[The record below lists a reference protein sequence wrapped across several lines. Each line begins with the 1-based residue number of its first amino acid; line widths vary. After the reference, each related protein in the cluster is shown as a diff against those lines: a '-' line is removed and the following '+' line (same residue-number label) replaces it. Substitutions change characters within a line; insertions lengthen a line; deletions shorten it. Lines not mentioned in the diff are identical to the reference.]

1 MTDKRTWMQNV
12 IATLL
17 ASVGLLSVVPAQAQR
32 YEVGP
37 GRTLAAIG
45 DVPWENLNPGD
56 EVLIYWR
63 PEPYREKW
71 VICRRGTA
79 DRPIHVRGI
88 PGPDGQLPV
97 IDGRDA
103 TTRPALNFWGEE
115 RGVIKIGGAN
125 RPADTMPAHLVL
137 ENLEVRSGRPPFG
150 FDGRRGRTA
159 YAKNAASIFVEKG
172 EDITIRHC
180 ILHDSG
186 NGLFVSPLSRNIL
199 VHNCYLHSNGIE
211 GSLYEHN
218 SYTQA
223 DGIIFQGNWYG
234 PLRSDCLGNNLKD
247 RSAGLIVRYNWID
260 DGNRALD
267 LVDAAG
273 APALSR
279 QPAYRE
285 TFVYGNVL
293 IKRDGGNNQ
302 VVHYGGDSNRPDF
315 YRKGTLYFYHN
326 TVVSHRP
333 HTTTLF
339 RMSTDDESVECH
351 NNIVYATAGGRRL
364 ALMTQQGTLH
374 LHRNWLPDQW
384 RTSHVDF
391 SGTIHGQQH
400 VIAGQTPGFVDF
412 RADDFRLVPSSPCV
426 GAGWKL
432 PPPIPT
438 RLPVDRQ
445 YVPHQQTQS
454 RETVL
459 DLGAFAQHDATRGS

>member
-1 MTDKRTWMQNV
+1 MTDKRTW
-12 IATLL
+12 IRTAI
-17 ASVGLLSVVPAQAQR
+17 ASVVVSLSVLPALAAQATR

-37 GRTLAAIG
+37 GRALAAIG
-45 DVPWENLNPGD
+45 DVPWENLDPGD
-56 EVLIYWR
+56 EVLIHWR
-63 PEPYREKW
+63 AEPYREKW

-79 DRPIHVRGI
+79 ERPIHVRGI
-88 PGPDGQLPV
+88 PGPDGRLPV

-150 FDGRRGRTA
+150 FEGRRGRTA

-172 EDITIRHC
+172 EAITIRHC

-199 VHNCYLHSNGIE
+199 VQNCHIHSNGIE

-223 DGIIFQGNWYG
+223 DGIVFEGNLYG
-234 PLRSDCLGNNLKD
+234 PLRSDCRGNNLKD

-260 DGNRALD
+260 GGNRALD
-267 LVDAAG
+267 LVDAAA
-273 APALSR
+273 APALSS
-279 QPAYRE
+279 QTAYRE
-285 TFVYGNVL
+285 TYVYGNVL

-315 YRKGTLYFYHN
+315 YRKGTLHFYNN
-326 TVVSHRP
+326 TVVSHRRR
-333 HTTTLF
+333 TTTLF
-339 RMSTDDESVECH
+339 RMSTDDESVACY
-351 NNIVYATAGGRRL
+351 NNVVYAAAGGRWL

-374 LHRNWLPDQW
+374 LHRNWLPTDW
-384 RTSHVDF
+384 RTTHSTF
-391 SGTIHGQQH
+391 SGTIRGQEH

-412 RADDFRLVPSSPCV
+412 EAEDFRLLPSSPCRR
-426 GAGWKL
+426 AGREL
-432 PPPIPT
+432 PPPIRT
-438 RLPVDRQ
+438 RFPVVRQ
-445 YVPHQQTQS
+445 YIPHHQTQP
-454 RETVL
+454 RNTVL
-459 DLGAFAQHDATRGS
+459 DLGAFERIDSK